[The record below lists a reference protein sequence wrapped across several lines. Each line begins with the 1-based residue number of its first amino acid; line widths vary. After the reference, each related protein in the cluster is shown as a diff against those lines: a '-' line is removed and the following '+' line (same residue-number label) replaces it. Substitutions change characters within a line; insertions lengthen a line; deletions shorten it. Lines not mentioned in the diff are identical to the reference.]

1 MEGMGM
7 QKLAVSGMVLVLCAL
22 AGHDAGL
29 GEQPPVPQGEL
40 RIVDT
45 REVFGFSV
53 AQNVV
58 EHLVEVDPEGML
70 VPRLATGWHWLDDRT
85 LEVSLR
91 PGVTFHNGEV
101 FDAAIVKHNW
111 DESLRLQQYWGA
123 DLLWW
128 TFPPEASL
136 TIIDPYTIR
145 LVLPAPDAATL
156 VKLGYIPMTNRQFT
170 RTLALAGGPEFY
182 WPTLFS
188 SGPWGTGPYQW
199 VHDSAPVG
207 LRSAQVTL
215 EANLAYWEPRRLPRL
230 QRVVFDNTL
239 ARHDAAEL
247 VQSSEGRVDLFA
259 DLRPLDTLRV
269 AQSPFAKVVKERGG
283 LRNVLGLLNMRK
295 AGSPWHDVRLRQAV
309 NYAINREDLI
319 QYAAKGNGVLIPAL
333 LPPRAFGYDPA
344 LAPYAF
350 APATAQRLLQEAD
363 AGHGLAI
370 TLIAT
375 EALEV
380 QATVVS
386 KMLEQV
392 AFTVQRQLLDDAT
405 LPQAVSLYWVPASVR
420 AQPTM
425 VLSEKYAWDIAL
437 LTTELETSLASSF
450 PTPVY
455 RMYALDGE
463 YDWVLEQPELRQLYE
478 QVTHT
483 SDRAQQQA
491 LIQQMERH
499 TRDQAYFLFLYN
511 LIQLYAVNKAVEFV
525 PHPSGLLS
533 LAETAVTAQ
542 HWSVREAPQ
551 GNIEGQVSGQK

>member
-7 QKLAVSGMVLVLCAL
+7 QKLVASGMVLLLCAL
-22 AGHDAGL
+22 GERDAGL
-29 GEQPPVPQGEL
+29 GEQIPAPQGEL

-58 EHLVEVDPEGML
+58 EHLVEVDTEGTL

-91 PGVTFHNGEV
+91 QGVAFHNGEV

-128 TFPPEASL
+128 IFPPEASL
-136 TIIDPYTIR
+136 TIIDPYTIQ
-145 LVLPAPDAATL
+145 LVLPAPGAAAL
-156 VKLGYIPMTNRQFT
+156 VKLGYMPMTNRQFT
-170 RTLALAGGPEFY
+170 RVLALAGGPEFY

-188 SGPWGTGPYQW
+188 AGPWGTGPYQW
-199 VHDSAPVG
+199 VHGSAPVG
-207 LRSAQVTL
+207 MRSAQVTL
-215 EANLAYWEPRRLPRL
+215 EANLAYWDPRRLPRL
-230 QRVVFDNTL
+230 HRVVFDNTL

-247 VQSSEGRVDLFA
+247 VKTSEGRVDLFA

-283 LRNVLGLLNMRK
+283 LRNVLGLLNMRR
-295 AGSPWHDVRLRQAV
+295 AGSPWRDVRLRQAV

-319 QYAAKGNGVLIPAL
+319 RYAAKGNGVLIPAL
-333 LPPRAFGYDPA
+333 LPPRALGYDPA

-350 APATAQRLLQEAD
+350 APATAQHLLQEAGY
-363 AGHGLAI
+363 GHGLSI

-375 EALEV
+375 AALEV

-386 KMLEQV
+386 KMLEQSG
-392 AFTVQRQLLDDAT
+392 FTVQRQLLDDAAF
-405 LPQAVSLYWVPASVR
+405 QQVVSLYWMSAPVR
-420 AQPTM
+420 AQPTLA
-425 VLSEKYAWDIAL
+425 LSERYVWDIAL
-437 LTTELETSLASSF
+437 MTTELETSLASSF

-478 QVTHT
+478 QVTRT
-483 SDRAQQQA
+483 RDRAQQQT

-499 TRDQAYFLFLYN
+499 IRDQAYFLFLYN
-511 LIQLYAVNKAVEFV
+511 LIQLYAVNTAVEFV
-525 PHPSGLLS
+525 PHPSGLFS
-533 LAETAVTAQ
+533 LAETSVTEQ
-542 HWSVREAPQ
+542 HWSVRK
-551 GNIEGQVSGQK
+551 QKAGTQE

>member
-1 MEGMGM
+1 M
-7 QKLAVSGMVLVLCAL
+7 QKLVIGIILFLLCTL
-22 AGHDAGL
+22 KLGDRGF
-29 GEQPPVPQGEL
+29 GEQGRAPQGEL

-58 EHLVEVDPEGML
+58 EHLVEIDTEGTL
-70 VPRLATGWHWLDDRT
+70 VPRLATGWRWLDDRT
-85 LEVSLR
+85 LEMSLR
-91 PGVTFHNGEV
+91 QGGTFHNGEV

-111 DESLRLQQYWGA
+111 DEYLRLQQHWGA

-128 TFPPEASL
+128 TFPPESSL
-136 TIIDPYTIR
+136 TIIDAYTIR
-145 LVLPAPDAATL
+145 LVLPAPDAAAL
-156 VKLGYIPMTNRQFT
+156 VKLGYMPMTNRQFS
-170 RTLALAGGPEFY
+170 RAVALAGGPGSY

-188 SGPWGTGPYQW
+188 AGPWGTGPYQW
-199 VHDSAPVG
+199 VHGSAPVG
-207 LRSAQVTL
+207 TRSDRVTL
-215 EANLAYWEPRRLPRL
+215 EANLAYWDPTRFPRL

-247 VQSSEGRVDLFA
+247 VKTGEGRVDLFA

-283 LRNVLGLLNMRK
+283 LRNVLGLLNMRT
-295 AGSPWHDVRLRQAV
+295 AGSPWRDVRLRQAV

-319 QYAAKGNGVLIPAL
+319 RYAAKGNGVLIPAL

-344 LAPYAF
+344 LAPHAF
-350 APATAQRLLQEAD
+350 APATAQHLLRD
-363 AGHGLAI
+363 AGYGHGLSI

-375 EALEV
+375 ASLDV

-392 AFTVQRQLLDDAT
+392 GLTVQRQLLDDAAF
-405 LPQAVSLYWVPASVR
+405 QKAVNLYWVPAHVR
-420 AQPTM
+420 DQPTM
-425 VLSEKYAWDIAL
+425 VLSERQAWDIAL
-437 LTTELETSLASSF
+437 MTTELETSLAISF

-455 RMYALDGE
+455 RMYALNGE
-463 YDWVLEQPELRQLYE
+463 YDWVLEQVELRQLYE
-478 QVTHT
+478 QVTRT

-533 LAETAVTAQ
+533 LAETAVTDQ
-542 HWSVREAPQ
+542 HWSVRK
-551 GNIEGQVSGQK
+551 QKADMQE

>member
-1 MEGMGM
+1 
-7 QKLAVSGMVLVLCAL
+7 
-22 AGHDAGL
+22 
-29 GEQPPVPQGEL
+29 
-40 RIVDT
+40 
-45 REVFGFSV
+45 V

-58 EHLVEVDPEGML
+58 EHLVEVDTEGRL
-70 VPRLATGWHWLDDRT
+70 VPRLATRWHWVDDRT

-91 PGVTFHNGEV
+91 QRVTFHNGEV

-111 DESLRLQQYWGA
+111 DESLRLQRYWGS

-128 TFPPEASL
+128 AFPPEASL
-136 TIIDPYTIR
+136 TIIDPYTVQ
-145 LVLPAPDAATL
+145 LVLPAPDAAAL
-156 VKLGYIPMTNRQFT
+156 VRLGYMPMTNRQFA
-170 RTLALAGGPEFY
+170 RAVALAGGPEFY
-182 WPTLFS
+182 WPTLFRA
-188 SGPWGTGPYQW
+188 GPWGTGPYQW
-199 VHDSAPVG
+199 VHGSAPVG
-207 LRSAQVTL
+207 IRSAQVTL
-215 EANLAYWEPRRLPRL
+215 EANLAYWDPRRLPRL
-230 QRVVFDNTL
+230 HRVVFDNTL

-247 VQSSEGRVDLFA
+247 VKTSEGQVDVFA

-283 LRNVLGLLNMRK
+283 LRNVLGLLNMRRTD
-295 AGSPWHDVRLRQAV
+295 SPWRDVRLRQAV

-319 QYAAKGNGVLIPAL
+319 RYAAKGNGVFIPAL

-350 APATAQRLLQEAD
+350 APATAQRLLQEA
-363 AGHGLAI
+363 GHGYGLPI
-370 TLIAT
+370 TLITTA
-375 EALEV
+375 ALEV

-386 KMLEQV
+386 KMLEQSG
-392 AFTVQRQLLDDAT
+392 FTVQRQLLDDTAFQ
-405 LPQAVSLYWVPASVR
+405 QAVSLYWMSAPVR
-420 AQPTM
+420 AQPT
-425 VLSEKYAWDIAL
+425 LARSERYAWDIAL
-437 LTTELETSLASSF
+437 MTTELETALASSF

-478 QVTHT
+478 QVTRT
-483 SDRAQQQA
+483 RDPAQQQA

-511 LIQLYAVNKAVEFV
+511 LIQLYAVNTAVEFV

-542 HWSVREAPQ
+542 HWSVRK
-551 GNIEGQVSGQK
+551 QKAGSQE